1 MRQGGVNQDEG
12 WVRGG
17 AGRRWVFGGGLRGSG
32 KAGRNPETQAKGRAR
47 AEAL

>member
-17 AGRRWVFGGGLRGSG
+17 GRRRGVFGGGLRGSG
-32 KAGRNPETQAKGRAR
+32 KAGRNLETQAKGRAC
-47 AEAL
+47 AETL